1 MKLDITKIRT
11 DGGTQVREKLDQ
23 GTVELYAERIATG
36 DTLPP
41 LVVFFDGVD
50 YWLASGF
57 HRYEAYLLNE
67 VATIEVEVKD
77 GTREE
82 ALWFAVGANRKHGL
96 PLSRKDKRRAIA
108 IVLGREQSRAWSNGK
123 IASYVGCT
131 DKTVASVRNK
141 LESTTEFPELKE
153 RIGAD
158 GKTRKVKKK
167 DLDTE
172 PTDAVKAGAS
182 DEPLDPANDF
192 QGSLFHKGIDAP
204 WEDDAD
210 TVDRLGPDEQ
220 DEGPLDEHAK
230 RFQLE
235 NLERSLDALINRWP
249 DDVEICELTKLIQGS
264 LVKLINRFPDPE
276 NRLHVWN
283 AANEVRTAII
293 NLSHTE

>member
-108 IVLGREQSRAWSNGK
+108 IVLGREQSRAWSNGR

-141 LESTTEFPELKE
+141 LESTPEFPELKE
-153 RIGAD
+153 RVGSD
-158 GKTRKVKKK
+158 GKTRKIKEK

-172 PTDAVKAGAS
+172 PADAVKAGPS
-182 DEPLDPANDF
+182 DEPLDSADDF
-192 QGSLFHKGIDAP
+192 QLDLNLDSMDSVEVAAP
-204 WEDDAD
+204 REAVDESDKLAD
-210 TVDRLGPDEQ
+210 SGPMSEPVMRIRV
-220 DEGPLDEHAK
+220 G
-230 RFQLE
+230 
-235 NLERSLDALINRWP
+235 NLKFSQSELVERWP
-249 DDVEICELTKLIQGS
+249 DGVEIDELTRAIQDV
-264 LVKLINRFPDPE
+264 LVKLLNRFPDPV
-276 NRLHVWN
+276 NRGHVKKVVNEINN
-283 AANEVRTAII
+283 AMLCFSN
-293 NLSHTE
+293 TE